1 MDVEDAVEASKHKQD
16 KQQQQQQALLV
27 VLAGG
32 GLQIGRMQGP
42 QGVASS
48 GREDGAA
55 NDGIIWLHWPIG

>member
-1 MDVEDAVEASKHKQD
+1 MEDAIEASTHKQD
-16 KQQQQQQALLV
+16 KQQQALLV

-32 GLQIGRMQGP
+32 RLQVAGCRLGGCRDP